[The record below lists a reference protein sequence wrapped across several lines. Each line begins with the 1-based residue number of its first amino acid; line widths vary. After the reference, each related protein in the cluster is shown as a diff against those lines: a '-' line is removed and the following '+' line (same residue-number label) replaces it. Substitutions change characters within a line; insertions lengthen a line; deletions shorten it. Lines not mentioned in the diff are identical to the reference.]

1 VCRDEWHA
9 RSLRGAG
16 RSNAPGLPG
25 ELVGAYKNAGRQWH
39 RQGEPVAV
47 HTHDFPDPKVGKAIP
62 YGIYDLAADAGWVSV
77 GTDHDTAAFAVES
90 IRRWWNGCGH
100 QQYPHATRLL
110 ITADA
115 GGSNGYRTRA
125 WKTELA
131 ALAAEAGLAITVC
144 HFPPGTSKWNKIE
157 HRLFAH
163 ITTNWRGR
171 PLTSH
176 EVIVNSIAA
185 TTTRTGLTVCAQL
198 DTSAYATGVQI
209 SDRQMDALPVT
220 RHAWH
225 GDWNY
230 TLHPAPP
237 QPVTEDAR
245 RDPPTQ
251 RPEGRDRAWLR
262 APALTG
268 LTPAQWETLI
278 EKLGVVRHAQ
288 REAQLHDRRG
298 GVRSVASGTGR
309 RSALTLDDRA
319 AITLLDLRFSMP
331 KPVLE
336 ELFAVTRT
344 TVNNV
349 IRQTRPLLDLL
360 GHAPQPTGVRFNS
373 LAELAQFATDA
384 GTPPPRRSNQHV
396 NNLQALTTRHCR

>member
-1 VCRDEWHA
+1 MPEQV
-9 RSLRGAG
+9 RSACI
-16 RSNAPGLPG
+16 SP
-25 ELVGAYKNAGRQWH
+25 Q
-39 RQGEPVAV
+39 
-47 HTHDFPDPKVGKAIP
+47 
-62 YGIYDLAADAGWVSV
+62 
-77 GTDHDTAAFAVES
+77 
-90 IRRWWNGCGH
+90 
-100 QQYPHATRLL
+100 
-110 ITADA
+110 
-115 GGSNGYRTRA
+115 
-125 WKTELA
+125 
-131 ALAAEAGLAITVC
+131 
-144 HFPPGTSKWNKIE
+144 IE

-198 DTSAYATGVQI
+198 DTSTYATGVQI

-237 QPVTEDAR
+237 QRSTDDASHA
-245 RDPPTQ
+245 PPTP
-251 RPEGRDRAWLR
+251 RPEGPDRTWLR

-268 LTPAQWETLI
+268 LTPAQWERLI

-298 GVRSVASGTGR
+298 GARRVASGTGR

-336 ELFAVTRT
+336 ELFEVTRT

-349 IRQTRPLLDLL
+349 IRQTRPLLDLV
-360 GHAPQPTGVRFNS
+360 GHAPNPPVSGSTAPPTWPGSQPTR
-373 LAELAQFATDA
+373 A
-384 GTPPPRRSNQHV
+384 PRHPRRSNQHV
-396 NNLQALTTRHCR
+396 NNLHILNRMALGLVARQPLFA